1 MKWLVLMR
9 NGGINMKKE
18 EALQAVEKGCN
29 HIMQTAKSVEN
40 ALLLFDDFANAIIIW
55 KVCGIIDES
64 TQQECTDFVINS
76 KKIYRSSLS
85 KSRKG

>member
-1 MKWLVLMR
+1 M
-9 NGGINMKKE
+9 MKKE
-18 EALQAVEKGCN
+18 QAFKAVETGCN
-29 HIMQTAKSVEN
+29 HILQTAKSVEN

-55 KVCGIIDES
+55 KVCGMIDES

-85 KSRKG
+85 KVEKG